1 MGTKNIIIIIIII
14 PNIRWWKQEKINK
27 ILQLHTTTPSP
38 FKNTKPILLSYVLFK
53 RASPYYDT
61 HVIQFSYLKCYKIM
75 MQALKNKKYYILL
88 KKYFLTVYAAMS
100 LNVFPNMHT
109 HTFFES
115 KQTAAVEILVN
126 NF

>member
-27 ILQLHTTTPSP
+27 ILHTTTPSP

-61 HVIQFSYLKCYKIM
+61 HVIQVFILKCYKIM
-75 MQALKNKKYYILL
+75 MQALKNKKYYYYYINY
-88 KKYFLTVYAAMS
+88 KKNIS
-100 LNVFPNMHT
+100 
-109 HTFFES
+109 
-115 KQTAAVEILVN
+115 
-126 NF
+126 